1 MTRVVIAG
9 AGHNGLVAATL
20 LARAGLDVHVLEA
33 RDVLGGAVRTEH
45 PFPNAPGLGA
55 STGAY
60 LLGLMPPELVD
71 LLGLDLP
78 ILRRDPHYFLPTL
91 GDEFLLFG
99 SDRAEVKRQFLSF
112 FSPGDWE
119 ADQALHRELAMLRE
133 DLAPTWLQ
141 QPLSIEETAD
151 AFLRPEL
158 RDTFVALCRGTAAD
172 YLDRFGFQSDLLKA
186 MYAVTD
192 GFSGLTGGWDTPGT
206 GMNFLIHNMCR
217 LPGADGTWM
226 ILRGGM
232 GTLTSLLERAAT
244 AAGATI
250 STSSPV
256 REVLL
261 DGARVC
267 GVRTDDGA
275 HHPCDALVFNADPFT
290 MTDLLGDHL
299 PAPYRARV
307 DDLRRD
313 GHTLKVNLALKG
325 LPKFTCL
332 PEDRGQHATTIHILP
347 QEDPI
352 EALRRAFRDAQEGRL
367 PDFPLSGTS
376 TPPWTPPCRTTPD
389 TTTRPSSCSGCPTP
403 SRAPPGIEK
412 PTPTSTTSS
421 PSATGSPRAP
431 RTWSSTPSP
440 STPGLSKTTS
450 ACTAATST
458 TWTTPSGSPTAS
470 PTRSPSTASTPA
482 APAATPPAA

>member
-376 TPPWTPPCRTTPD
+376 TPP
-389 TTTRPSSCSGCPTP
+389 
-403 SRAPPGIEK
+403 
-412 PTPTSTTSS
+412 
-421 PSATGSPRAP
+421 
-431 RTWSSTPSP
+431 
-440 STPGLSKTTS
+440 
-450 ACTAATST
+450 
-458 TWTTPSGSPTAS
+458 
-470 PTRSPSTASTPA
+470 
-482 APAATPPAA
+482 